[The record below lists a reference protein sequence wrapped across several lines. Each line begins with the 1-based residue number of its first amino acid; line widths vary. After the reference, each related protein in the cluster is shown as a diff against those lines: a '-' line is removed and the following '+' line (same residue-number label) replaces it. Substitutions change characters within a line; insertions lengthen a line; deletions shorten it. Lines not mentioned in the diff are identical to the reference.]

1 MKNTTLPSAKLVGR
15 ICWIVVIVI
24 TIICLI
30 SQQLK
35 INKYAGEV
43 AKLQEEKEEL
53 RDRNEELATM
63 NEFSDEDFERIAREQ
78 GYVRPDEVI
87 IKEAD

>member
-1 MKNTTLPSAKLVGR
+1 MKNTTLPPYKMAGR

-24 TIICLI
+24 TVIYLI
-30 SQQLK
+30 SQQIK

-43 AKLQEEKEEL
+43 EKLEIERADLQE
-53 RDRNEELATM
+53 RNDELATM
-63 NEFSDEDFERIAREQ
+63 NELSDEDFEREARLQ

>member
-1 MKNTTLPSAKLVGR
+1 MKNTTLLRGKIIGR

-24 TIICLI
+24 TVICLI
-30 SQQLK
+30 SQQFK
-35 INKYAGEV
+35 INKYAEEV
-43 AKLQEEKEEL
+43 AKLEEERAQLQE
-53 RDRNEELATM
+53 RNDELATM
-63 NEFSDEDFERIAREQ
+63 NELSDEDFERAAREQ